1 MRPSDLLY
9 LAPPPIGS
17 IALFLQEA
25 WLAALVVAVV
35 LTLLSAFVHDV
46 HREGGLWKWIRGGIK
61 TGEELGK
68 TIDRRTP
75 HVIKRRR
82 EKLEARQQ
90 RREYKERHDPS
101 SEQLNLFPWWSR

>member
-46 HREGGLWKWIRGGIK
+46 HRAGGLWKWARGGMK

-68 TIDRRTP
+68 IIDRRTP
-75 HVIKRRR
+75 SVLKRRR
-82 EKLEARQQ
+82 EKYEARQQ
-90 RREYKERHDPS
+90 RREYEERHASS
-101 SEQLNLFPWWSR
+101 SEQLNLFPRWKK